1 VKKGFASDKPKTHP
15 VVILDSNVWRFIYD
29 KDGGGQLSRAA
40 KEKGIEIAIAP
51 AVMYEA
57 LRTKNPEVRAGLV
70 SLMTLRNWTRVMPEA
85 FEEAEELLGE
95 IHRLAPQWLRRYPNT
110 RHYRKL
116 VNDWQRTS
124 GGFWSRAKE
133 QTDQLVQ
140 NLGRIE
146 EPMLTAARLES
157 KLIRKVV
164 TSSNGQFAEPSLQQL
179 VEKSLGSIDD
189 PNIADKAWRLSSL
202 YYFTHALSPGRSVH
216 AEWLGLNV
224 NLRKMLADPLWVPF
238 WLNQVSAKNL
248 PRAWIRYAMERL
260 TPLAK
265 INNGTPCDV
274 QIATYC
280 CSCNSFMTA
289 DELFAGFLEQCKSA
303 APFQFANIVYLDPGG
318 NPFQDLLL
326 TLPSISSIEG

>member
-1 VKKGFASDKPKTHP
+1 MKKGFASDKPNTHP
-15 VVILDSNVWRFIYD
+15 VVVLDSNVWRFVYNN
-29 KDGGGQLSRAA
+29 DGGRQLSRAA

-57 LRTKNPEVRAGLV
+57 LRTKDREVRAGLV

-95 IHRLAPQWLRRYPNT
+95 IHRLAPQWLRRDPNT

-116 VNDWQRTS
+116 INDWQRTS
-124 GGFWSRAKE
+124 GGFWSRSKE

-140 NLGRIE
+140 KLGRVE
-146 EPMLTAARLES
+146 EPMLAAARSGS
-157 KLIRKVV
+157 KLMRKVV
-164 TSSNGQFAEPSLQQL
+164 NSSSGQFAGLSLEQL
-179 VEKSLGSIDD
+179 VQKDSGVIDD
-189 PNIADKAWRLSSL
+189 LNTAEAWRFSSL

-224 NLRKMLADPLWVPF
+224 NLRKMLADPLWEPF

-265 INNGTPCDV
+265 TNNGTPCDV

-280 CSCNSFMTA
+280 CSCNTFMTSDKRFA
-289 DELFAGFLEQCKSA
+289 DFLEQCKSA